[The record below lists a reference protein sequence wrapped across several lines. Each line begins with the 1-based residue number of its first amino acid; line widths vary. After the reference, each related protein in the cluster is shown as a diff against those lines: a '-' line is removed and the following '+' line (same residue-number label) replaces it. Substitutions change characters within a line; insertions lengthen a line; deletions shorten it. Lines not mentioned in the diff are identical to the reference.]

1 MNEIVLQRNRDGY
14 AQLDHMLEQAGMA
27 QSAHHL
33 NWGYAPVA
41 GQEDA
46 VDAKIGRTPNEMSER
61 LVAELI
67 GNLDLNRK
75 RVLDVGCGRG
85 GTLDYVA
92 RHFRTTALAG
102 VDLSFENIA
111 RSRVLLGQHRARLQV
126 ADACNLPHAASSQSV
141 VINLESSGAYPR
153 IEAFFS
159 QVAQILTK
167 EGSFLYGDLWP
178 RPFLPVLDRVLAALG
193 LQEVQLRDVTKQTLA
208 ARSASPIALS
218 QHLGGADSE
227 FLESNRE
234 FFAEPGSAIWGAMQD
249 GSIAYILGHWRKKG
263 SADISALDADIAA
276 LNGRQDWIETRI
288 RQGSP
293 VVGAPPSQGET
304 IDQKPNNPKTAS
316 QAADWFRF
324 GAPRRDSKVNV
335 LAFPFAVGGAS
346 VFAGWERHLPD
357 DWAFCPVQ
365 LPGRENRI
373 KEPAPQRIEDVAK
386 TLVPLIAPYAK
397 VPLVLIGW
405 SLGAKMAYELARQ
418 LQDELGIEAALVVA
432 AACPSPQ
439 QPIQV
444 GQFSAR
450 EYLERLKGTPK
461 QVMDSPDMLN
471 TLEPAIQGDL
481 EMARHYQSDQVIDAP
496 ILALEASEDEIVS
509 PNRISGWQRYSR
521 SDFSLRQIKGDHFA
535 LRQQVKEVCALI
547 QETYQRLKTPSPEVW
562 LPFDGMPAL
571 DRSKGDAPQK
581 PKLLLLHHAGGS
593 ARSFLAWKDLPQ
605 LSHLNLCPVELPGHG
620 TRLRETPLD
629 CIKQM
634 STQLFRN
641 LQPVLNGS
649 DPVFLFGH
657 SLGALL
663 AFLLAGRMEKAGIDP
678 AGVLVSAR
686 RAPQIDTPEP
696 YRYDMPSAR
705 LLTELCGLGGTDQSM
720 MEHPEFAEM
729 FLPIIR
735 ADFRATELYRY
746 RTDQQIKAPIMGLL
760 GERDTEVSPACFKGW
775 AEITSGAYQA
785 QTYAGDHF
793 YFEEPATRAQ
803 VARDI
808 RDFVKTHMAPVV
820 KPAGLTP
827 A

>member
-1 MNEIVLQRNRDGY
+1 MNDAVLQRNRDGY
-14 AQLDHMLEQAGMA
+14 AQLDHMLEKSGMA

-41 GQEDA
+41 GLENA

-61 LVAELI
+61 LIAELI

-102 VDLSFENIA
+102 VDLSPENIA
-111 RSRVLLGQHRARLQV
+111 RARILLGQHRVRLQV

-141 VINLESSGAYPR
+141 VLNLESSGAYPR

-159 QVAQILTK
+159 QVTQILTK
-167 EGSFLYGDLWP
+167 GGSFLYGDLWP
-178 RPFLPVLDRVLAALG
+178 RPLLPVLERVLAALG
-193 LQEVQLRDVTKQTLA
+193 LQQVQLRDVTKQTLA

-218 QHLGGADSE
+218 QHLGGTESD

-234 FFAEPGSAIWGAMQD
+234 FFAEPGSAMWEAMQD
-249 GSIAYILGHWRKKG
+249 GSIAYVLGHWRKERD
-263 SADISALDADIAA
+263 ADLSTLANDIAA

-288 RQGSP
+288 RQGH
-293 VVGAPPSQGET
+293 APHSQGET
-304 IDQKPNNPKTAS
+304 TQQKPHNHKTAS
-316 QAADWFRF
+316 QADDWFRF
-324 GAPRRDSKVNV
+324 GAPRADRKVNV

-346 VFAGWERHLPD
+346 VFAGWERYLPD

-386 TLVPLIAPYAK
+386 ALVPLIAPYAE

-418 LQDELGIEAALVVA
+418 LQDDLGIEAVLVVA

-450 EYLERLKGTPK
+450 DYLERLQGTPK
-461 QVMDSPDMLN
+461 QVLESPDMLN
-471 TLEPAIQGDL
+471 TLEPAIQGDM

-496 ILALEASEDEIVS
+496 ILALEASEDKIVS
-509 PNRISGWQRYSR
+509 PNRIGGWQRYSR

-535 LRQQVKEVCALI
+535 LRQQAQEVCAII
-547 QETYQRLKTPSPEVW
+547 QETYQRLTTPSPKVW
-562 LPFDGMPAL
+562 LPFGGMPL
-571 DRSKGDAPQK
+571 VDHPKSNAPQR

-605 LSHLNLCPVELPGHG
+605 LSYLQLCPVELPGHG

-629 CIKQM
+629 CIDQM

-641 LQPVLNGS
+641 LLPVLRGP

-663 AFLLAGRMEKAGIDP
+663 AFLLAGRMEQAGIDP

-705 LLTELCGLGGTDQSM
+705 LLTELGGLGGTDQRM
-720 MEHPEFAEM
+720 MQHPEFAEM

-746 RTDQQIKAPIMGLL
+746 RAEQRIKAPVLGLL
-760 GERDTEVSPACFKGW
+760 GERDAEVSPTCFKGW
-775 AEITSGAYQA
+775 AEVTSGKYQA

-793 YFEEPATRAQ
+793 YLEEPALRAQ
-803 VARDI
+803 LACDI
-808 RDFVKTHMAPVV
+808 RDFVKTCLAPVV
-820 KPAGLTP
+820 KPARLTP